1 MNGGALALPFRFAS
15 GSVEVRQ
22 WATLPPSKG
31 SGNTDHEV
39 GPKAADSDVEPS
51 DPERLVAIGGQGVH
65 GLGNGVLVDVGESD
79 RSAHLRGG
87 ASGCWPSPAPVTRAF
102 ARDGTAW
109 PRSVARATDRGRCD
123 DHHYGGDRRSLSRRR
138 RRQPLGL
145 MRGIAATCEAVRVQ
159 REPSLDQLGAF
170 LKARRAQLSP
180 GGVGLPHT
188 GEPRRVPGLRR
199 EEVARLAAIST
210 DYYIRLEQGRVQA
223 SAAVL
228 DALAQVLR
236 LDGDEREYILTLAGK
251 SSLPPANKS
260 AGQEVDPQMQY
271 LLDDLTLTAGFVI
284 GRNTDLLAWN
294 AMAAALVMDFGRV
307 PREQR
312 NYVRLLFTDPAIRVL
327 YRDWE
332 HMARLAVSHLRMD
345 SRRNPHDPRLTAL
358 VEELSALDPQ
368 FRLWWTSHDVA
379 VRAGGTRL
387 LRHPVVGDLSF
398 QRSTF
403 TCAED
408 PEQHLVVWTAEPGS
422 QTCRALRSLAAGIAM
437 AQGGLDGAA

>member
-1 MNGGALALPFRFAS
+1 M
-15 GSVEVRQ
+15 
-22 WATLPPSKG
+22 
-31 SGNTDHEV
+31 
-39 GPKAADSDVEPS
+39 
-51 DPERLVAIGGQGVH
+51 
-65 GLGNGVLVDVGESD
+65 
-79 RSAHLRGG
+79 
-87 ASGCWPSPAPVTRAF
+87 
-102 ARDGTAW
+102 
-109 PRSVARATDRGRCD
+109 
-123 DHHYGGDRRSLSRRR
+123 
-138 RRQPLGL
+138 
-145 MRGIAATCEAVRVQ
+145 RVQ
-159 REPSLDQLGAF
+159 GEPSLDQLGAF

-180 GGVGLPHT
+180 GGVGLPDT

-228 DALAQVLR
+228 DTLSQVLR
-236 LDGDEREYILTLAGK
+236 LDGDQREYILTLAGK
-251 SSLPPANKS
+251 KTALPTANRS
-260 AGQEVDPQMQY
+260 ARQQADPQMRY

-294 AMAAALVMDFGRV
+294 AMAAALVMDFGRI
-307 PREQR
+307 PEEQR
-312 NYVRLLFTDPAIRVL
+312 NYVRLLFTEPVIRVL

-368 FRLWWTSHDVA
+368 FRLWWTSYDVA

-387 LRHPVVGDLSF
+387 LRHPAVGDLTL

-408 PEQHLVVWTAEPGS
+408 PEQQLVVWTAEPGS
-422 QTCRALRSLAAGIAM
+422 RTYRALRSLAAGVERAPE
-437 AQGGLDGAA
+437 GLNGTA